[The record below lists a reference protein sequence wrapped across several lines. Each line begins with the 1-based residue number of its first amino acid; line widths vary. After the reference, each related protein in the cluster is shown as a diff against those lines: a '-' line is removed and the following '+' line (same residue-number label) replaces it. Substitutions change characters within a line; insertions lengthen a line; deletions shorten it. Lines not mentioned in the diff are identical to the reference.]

1 MTARRALL
9 AILAVRLVLG
19 LIGVAQLPLW
29 QTHEQDYYNVL
40 RFWKVHGRLPTRED
54 YPPEEDPDLRQ
65 ATQPPL
71 YFWLAYPLVALLD
84 DGEPVPPGNHPPL
97 LCVGDA
103 EPSLTRTITTRAYNL
118 PLSGT
123 VTAAYGLRIL
133 GLAFALAA
141 AALTYAAGRVLF
153 PRRPAIALVG
163 AALLAFE
170 PTMFEVVINND
181 TLLLLTGALNLYC
194 AARLL
199 MALTDKGAREDRQA
213 GRSVALWTVLL
224 LAGGLLAVL
233 TKITGWAVLGF
244 DLLMVLIVIGR
255 AALHGMGRRRLLIAL
270 AGMGV
275 LLLIVLGIGL
285 LNLAQYGSVWG
296 RYDWLREWAA
306 RALQDLKLS
315 WQVLGDILNDT
326 LGSYLGPLNQ
336 LNPRA
341 AFVRLYALAAGLGLA
356 AGLWGL
362 VRAGVR
368 RNGADLRAFAL
379 MGGLMLVVIVVVVF
393 RNLLLLSGVYLSNIL
408 IYAPLRYYAP
418 GLPAAALWIGAGF
431 AALLPAGARLNRQD
445 TPTGAPGK
453 GRSAGLSL
461 SSLAALTPLNPLGV
475 GLAAAWLLV
484 IVLGLIVDPAAQAM
498 RQVAISPEAF
508 AQIEGVQ
515 RVEAETAGVPQVLG
529 YTVQERP
536 DEGYADLT
544 LYAAAPEPV
553 DVNYAAQVEM
563 VGVDGQTVNAC
574 RFLPARGLYP
584 TPRWEPGQVVV
595 IHKALPNCAGP
606 TGPLNLRLRWVGAAP
621 DGTPD
626 PSLDLPDVVS
636 LGAVEAFAASAR
648 SCPANLGTFGGE
660 YQITRYA
667 ASPTARFGETYL
679 PSINWLA
686 LAPQRAD
693 RRFFQY
699 THVETGATYRSE
711 GRIRPIEPLYTY
723 LPGEIIYFDESNML
737 FPPDAPTGR
746 YIVSLGVFDTAGN
759 LLPARDPSGQPTPD
773 GLLVLGEVTLE
784 SGD

>member
-1 MTARRALL
+1 MTARRVLL
-9 AILAVRLVLG
+9 AILAVRFVLG
-19 LIGVAQLPLW
+19 LVGALQLPLW

-40 RFWKVHGRLPTRED
+40 RFWKAQGRLPTRED

-71 YFWLAYPLVALLD
+71 YFLLAYPLVALLD
-84 DGEPVPPGNHPPL
+84 DGEPVPPGNYPPL

-103 EPSLTRTITTRAYNL
+103 EPTLTRNITTRSYNL
-118 PLSGT
+118 PPSGT
-123 VTAAYGLRIL
+123 VAAAYGLRMLNLLFVL
-133 GLAFALAA
+133 GA

-153 PRRPAIALVG
+153 PRRPAIPLVA

-170 PTMFEVVINND
+170 PAMFEIVINND
-181 TLLLLTGALNLYC
+181 PLLLLMGALNLYG
-194 AARLL
+194 AAKLL
-199 MALTDKGAREDRQA
+199 TTFSGGGLEKGQRG
-213 GRSVALWTVLL
+213 GRVVALWAGLL
-224 LAGGLLAVL
+224 LASGLLAVL

-244 DLLMVLIVIGR
+244 DVPIVLFLGGR
-255 AALHGMGRRRLLIAL
+255 ALLRGVSRRRVLAILL
-270 AGMGV
+270 AGMGI

-296 RYDWLREWAA
+296 RYDWLEEWAA
-306 RALQDLKLS
+306 RALQDLQLS
-315 WQVLGDILNDT
+315 WRVLGDILNDT
-326 LGSYLGPLNQ
+326 LGSYLGPLNR

-379 MGGLMLVVIVVVVF
+379 AGGLMLVVIVVVVF
-393 RNLLLLSGVYLSNIL
+393 RNLLLLSGLYLSNIL

-418 GLPAAALWIGAGF
+418 ALPAAALWIGAGF
-431 AALLPAGARLNRQD
+431 AALLPAGQSSNRQ
-445 TPTGAPGK
+445 GAGS
-453 GRSAGLSL
+453 SARRLSGVF
-461 SSLAALTPLNPLGV
+461 AALTPLNPLGV
-475 GLAAAWLLV
+475 GLVAAWLLV
-484 IVLGLIVDPAAQAM
+484 IVLGLIVDPAAQVM
-498 RQVAISPEAF
+498 RRVAISPEAF

-515 RVEAETAGVPQVLG
+515 RIEADSSDGPQVLG
-529 YTVQERP
+529 YTVQTRP
-536 DEGYADLT
+536 GEGYVDLT
-544 LYAAAPEPV
+544 LYAAASEPL

-563 VGVDGQTVNAC
+563 VGADAETVNAC

-584 TPRWEPGQVVV
+584 TPRWESGQVVV
-595 IHKALPNCAGP
+595 IQKRLPNCAGQ
-606 TGPLNLRLRWVGAAP
+606 TGPLDLRLRWIGAAP
-621 DGTPD
+621 DGTLD
-626 PSLDLPDVVS
+626 PSLDLPGVVP
-636 LGAVEAFAASAR
+636 LGAVEAFAASAS

-746 YIVSLGVFDTAGN
+746 YVVSLGVFDTAGD
-759 LLPARDPSGQPTPD
+759 LLPARDPSGRPTPD